1 MSKRY
6 RGRRPSAGPDWE
18 LVVRAAAWVAC
29 TACVIAVII
38 TLTVPVS
45 GWGV

>member
-18 LVVRAAAWVAC
+18 LLVRAAAWVARV
-29 TACVIAVII
+29 ACVIAIII

-45 GWGV
+45 GWGL